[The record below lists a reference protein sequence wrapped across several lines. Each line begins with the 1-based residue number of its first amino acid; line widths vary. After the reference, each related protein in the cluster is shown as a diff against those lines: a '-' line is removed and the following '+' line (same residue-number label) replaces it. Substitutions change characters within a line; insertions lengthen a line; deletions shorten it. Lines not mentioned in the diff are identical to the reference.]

1 MKLALQPAC
10 TPEHLKQI
18 SNLLRQAMQLLWG
31 DLLNSEGMQETPER
45 VARHWVS
52 STWGLHQSPAEP
64 LQRTFPS
71 EHGEIV
77 LIRNIPFCSLCEHHL
92 LPFFGVAHIAYLPQ
106 GRVVGLSKI
115 PRCLDILAARP
126 QMQENITSQLA
137 NIIHST
143 LNAVG
148 TIVVLE
154 AEHTCMATRGVLK
167 AGAMTTTQAVLGVFK
182 TDGVARAEVLTLIR
196 SSS

>member
-1 MKLALQPAC
+1 
-10 TPEHLKQI
+10 
-18 SNLLRQAMQLLWG
+18 MQLLWG

-45 VARHWVS
+45 VARHWAS
-52 STWGLHQSPAEP
+52 STWGLHQNPTEP
-64 LQRTFPS
+64 LQRTFSS
-71 EHGEIV
+71 EHNEIV

-115 PRCLDILAARP
+115 PRCLDVLAARP
-126 QMQENITSQLA
+126 QMQEDITSQLA
-137 NIIHST
+137 NVIHST

-182 TDGVARAEVLTLIR
+182 ADAVARAEVLTLIR